1 MSLAADAAALAR
13 GLHAA
18 ADKGGLAE
26 GAARLA
32 ARKADDIAERAAAIE
47 AAPVA
52 PALRADIPRGPN
64 VVSMRDGIAER
75 ALRQWRGLDAGD
87 PA

>member
-1 MSLAADAAALAR
+1 MSLAADAADLAR

-18 ADKGGLAE
+18 ADSGGLAE

-32 ARKADDIAERAAAIE
+32 ARKADDIAARAAAIE

-52 PALRADIPRGPN
+52 PALRADIPRGAN
-64 VVSMRDGIAER
+64 ILSLRDGAAAR
-75 ALRQWRGLDAGD
+75 ALRRWRGLDGGD